1 MSWRDLLTDYIKNG
15 KQKSPE
21 EQEKEACEMFLNILE
36 EENNN
41 KLVNSNKTIPRFFYK
56 KPINYNTL
64 FFNIK
69 QEAKTRFLSVKSM
82 EIPEK
87 KSKILNKKI

>member
-1 MSWRDLLTDYIKNG
+1 MSWRDLLQDYNKCG
-15 KQKSPE
+15 KQKNPE
-21 EQEKEACEMFLNILE
+21 EQEKEACDLFLKILDDE
-36 EENNN
+36 TQG
-41 KLVNSNKTIPRFFYK
+41 KGPNSNKLIPRFFFK

-64 FFNIK
+64 YFNIK

-87 KSKILNKKI
+87 KSKINLII

>member
-1 MSWRDLLTDYIKNG
+1 MSWRDLLSDYIKTG
-15 KQKSPE
+15 KQKYPE
-21 EQEKEACEMFLNILE
+21 EQEKEACDLFLNILD
-36 EENNN
+36 EENQS
-41 KLVNSNKTIPRFFYK
+41 KMTSSNKTIPRFFFK

-64 FFNIK
+64 YFNVK

-87 KSKILNKKI
+87 KSTNYFND